1 MLDVSSVHLLRYQ
14 EAAERAIRS
23 AIPKRKPK
31 PMKVRLTGREI
42 VEKGS
47 VLRSQ
52 VDKTLRYNGD
62 AFITYARTYNSAPV
76 ASERVTESGRFRVTF
91 SLTAVGTGG
100 RPLPVLIAHSGY
112 TTPEEIAN
120 RRVHDLPPGKQRLI
134 VEELELNKAE
144 IVRVNGWD
152 LPSVRQLVSDPDASP
167 LASYTGPGLKV
178 DWIKIEGPLD
188 EFPAA
193 GYRQLFHDIPL
204 AQSVAWNPNSLG
216 LVTTDPPVDAER
228 VLRRFLPVAFRR
240 PVEESLVQ
248 YYVQIAHAQ
257 LERKK
262 PFTEAIV
269 AACTAAP
276 RAISPRRLSMR
287 ADCELGSFSSFR

>member
-1 MLDVSSVHLLRYQ
+1 MALFCFAILPAGAAESPSTSARFPLVQQHCAGCHGADLQEAGLRLDQLAIDFSDPDTARVWIKVLDKVVKQEMPPAGEAAPSDAERKIFTQALQGHLHAASRQFQQTEGRVTLRRLNRTEYQTTLRDLPGPQVEVMDLLSEENKAGGFDNISKVLDVSSVHLLRYQ

-52 VDKTLRYNGD
+52 VDKTLRYDGD

-112 TTPEEIAN
+112 TTG
-120 RRVHDLPPGKQRLI
+120 R
-134 VEELELNKAE
+134 
-144 IVRVNGWD
+144 
-152 LPSVRQLVSDPDASP
+152 
-167 LASYTGPGLKV
+167 
-178 DWIKIEGPLD
+178 
-188 EFPAA
+188 
-193 GYRQLFHDIPL
+193 
-204 AQSVAWNPNSLG
+204 
-216 LVTTDPPVDAER
+216 
-228 VLRRFLPVAFRR
+228 
-240 PVEESLVQ
+240 
-248 YYVQIAHAQ
+248 
-257 LERKK
+257 
-262 PFTEAIV
+262 
-269 AACTAAP
+269 
-276 RAISPRRLSMR
+276 
-287 ADCELGSFSSFR
+287 